1 MRERRLVIFSDTLK
15 LNLFASVGIQYYWRR
30 VWVGFIEKDVR
41 RVVTHG
47 GENSVP

>member
-15 LNLFASVGIQYYWRR
+15 LNLFASFGIQDYWRR
-30 VWVGFIEKDVR
+30 FWVGFMEKNVR